1 MPAKLITVAFAASSI
16 TLLGSCSDKPADDV
30 KAFLHSD
37 GVKQVAAWGTQA
49 VLTLFMP
56 GDAPIEPAQDRQ
68 TQPHGPL
75 VSAKDAVGHRDFAQ
89 AKKVL
94 PRVYAGM
101 EEEFY
106 CGCQYS
112 GKTID
117 WSSCGFEP
125 RKNAE
130 RARRLEWEHVITT
143 GSIMLYYAMCMI
155 TNTLLSCIGFRV
167 FRGKNDHFL
176 TVRYGAQAVV
186 FGRQRGHFRRHV
198 LV

>member
-1 MPAKLITVAFAASSI
+1 MSFKPLVTSVVISS
-16 TLLGSCSDKPADDV
+16 TLLLGACSDKPAEDV
-30 KAFLHSD
+30 KAFLASD
-37 GVKQVAAWGTQA
+37 GVKQIASWGYQA
-49 VLTLFMP
+49 IHAFLKPTEADTP
-56 GDAPIEPAQDRQ
+56 PPQPDGAEPHSQ
-68 TQPHGPL
+68 L
-75 VSAKDAVGHRDFAQ
+75 VSGKGAVGHRDFAQ

-94 PRVYAGM
+94 PSVYAGM
-101 EEEFY
+101 EEDFY
-106 CGCQYS
+106 CGCKYT
-112 GKTID
+112 GKKMD
-117 WSSCGFEP
+117 WSSCGFTP

-130 RARRLEWEHVITT
+130 RAERLEWEHVITT